1 MVSRV
6 WYFAIRDLTAT
17 VISIIDG
24 AGPQEPAPFSFED
37 AGVKMQVDDNAALL
51 STPHSPLPTPHFTH
65 EAPMSLT
72 LEQAQKIVHVALAQ
86 AVVVLDER
94 AAMRAVAA
102 EDNSSVGRAKVA
114 FGKANGCVMMGLGS
128 RALQHRAKDNPQF
141 MVAAD
146 NLFGGLIAVPG
157 GVLIKDA
164 AGTIAGAVGISGDTS
179 DNDEACAMAGIA
191 AAGLKGDSGA

>member
-1 MVSRV
+1 M
-6 WYFAIRDLTAT
+6 
-17 VISIIDG
+17 
-24 AGPQEPAPFSFED
+24 P
-37 AGVKMQVDDNAALL
+37 L
-51 STPHSPLPTPHFTH
+51 S
-65 EAPMSLT
+65 
-72 LEQAQKIVHVALAQ
+72 LEQAHKIATVSLEHARKHNMKPM

-94 AAMRAVAA
+94 GAMRALLA

-114 FGKANGCVMMGLGS
+114 FGKANGCIMMGLGS
-128 RALQHRAKDNPQF
+128 RALQARAKDNPQF

-164 AGTIAGAVGISGDTS
+164 AGNVAGSVGISGDTS

-191 AAGLKGDSGA
+191 AAGLKGDTGA